1 VRKALGVRTA
11 FNILG
16 PMTNPAGAQHVVIG
30 VFEEELMPLM
40 AGALREVGYIER
52 GVIVHGCGLDEVS
65 PLGPSRVI
73 ELRNTVRVQLVAE
86 LALLCCICEQQ
97 RVCVVSGGSFS
108 TLQQC
113 CVPWRLVGS
122 IRISAVIITNEHTV
136 TSELSVLAVRSIMH
150 CSTLHCTPGPQ

>member
-1 VRKALGVRTA
+1 MHCTVIAAAAQHTEQMPTHSNKPLQVAPVRKALGVRTA

-73 ELRNTVRVQLVAE
+73 ELRNTVRAACA
-86 LALLCCICEQQ
+86 ALL
-97 RVCVVSGGSFS
+97 FS
-108 TLQQC
+108 Y
-113 CVPWRLVGS
+113 
-122 IRISAVIITNEHTV
+122 
-136 TSELSVLAVRSIMH
+136 
-150 CSTLHCTPGPQ
+150 

>member
-52 GVIVHGCGLDEVS
+52 AVIVHGCGLDEVS

-73 ELRNTVRVQLVAE
+73 ELRNTVRV
-86 LALLCCICEQQ
+86 
-97 RVCVVSGGSFS
+97 
-108 TLQQC
+108 
-113 CVPWRLVGS
+113 
-122 IRISAVIITNEHTV
+122 
-136 TSELSVLAVRSIMH
+136 
-150 CSTLHCTPGPQ
+150 